1 MTMWI
6 EQKYAQLVSHK
17 FLRVSEK
24 NNQINFRC
32 PYCGDSRKDKTK
44 ARGYLLQKDGGWY
57 YFCHNCHITR
67 SFANFLKEQD
77 TTLYQEYSL
86 ERLREGSSP
95 PSAVDDCATS
105 KQEAFASK
113 PVFTSTLGVKPFK
126 ELKKV
131 SQLGLRH
138 PARLYILQRKIP
150 SNVHYK
156 IFYVENGYNWA
167 RKWLPEK
174 FAKDFEGKDPRIV
187 LPLKDS
193 KGRCFGAIA
202 RSINPNSKH
211 RYMKLS
217 WADEEGFIY
226 GLEDLDQKKTVYV
239 TEGQFDSLF
248 IPNAVAVGSLH
259 WKLLTKHLTT
269 TDVVIVLDN
278 EPRNPTTNESLAKAI
293 DAGYKVCIWPSHIK
307 QKDINDMV
315 IDGYDPV
322 DIKQIIDSNTYQGLK
337 AKLAHSVWRK

>member
-1 MTMWI
+1 MTTWI
-6 EQKYAQLVSHK
+6 DHKYARLVSHK

-44 ARGYLLQKDGGWY
+44 ARGYLLQKEGSWY
-57 YFCHNCHITR
+57 FFCHNCHTTR
-67 SFANFLKEQD
+67 SFENFLKEQD
-77 TTLYQEYSL
+77 MILYQEYML
-86 ERLREGSSP
+86 ERMREGS
-95 PSAVDDCATS
+95 T
-105 KQEAFASK
+105 QSK
-113 PVFTSTLGVKPFK
+113 PAETSSFATKPTFTTSLGVKPFK
-126 ELKKV
+126 ELKKI
-131 SQLGLRH
+131 SQLPLRH

-174 FAKDFEGKDPRIV
+174 FAKDFDGRDPRIV
-187 LPLKDS
+187 LPLKDNN
-193 KGRCFGAIA
+193 GVCFGAIA
-202 RSINPNSKH
+202 RSIDPNSKH

-217 WADEEGFIY
+217 WTDEEGFIY
-226 GLEDLDQKKTVYV
+226 GLEDVDQSKTVYV
-239 TEGQFDSLF
+239 TEGQFDSMFL
-248 IPNAVAVGSLH
+248 PNAVAVGSLH
-259 WKLLTKHLTT
+259 WKLLTKHITT
-269 TDVVIVLDN
+269 SNVVIVLDN

-307 QKDINDMV
+307 EKDINDMV
-315 IDGYDPV
+315 INGMDPV
-322 DIKQIIDSNTYQGLK
+322 NVRQIIESNTYQGLK